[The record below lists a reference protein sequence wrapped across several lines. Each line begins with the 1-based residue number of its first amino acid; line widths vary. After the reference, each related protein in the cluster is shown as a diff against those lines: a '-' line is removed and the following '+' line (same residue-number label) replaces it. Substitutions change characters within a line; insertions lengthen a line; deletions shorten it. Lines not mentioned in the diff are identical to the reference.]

1 MTAIA
6 RLEIIPVRDGSM
18 APAIARAVDALD
30 QFDVSYETTATDT
43 IIEAETTDQV
53 FDAVRAAHKA
63 IPDDRVITSVEIDD
77 VRGRKQRVDD
87 RVASV
92 ERALGRPPRRI
103 REPPQR
109 QPPGQK
115 QANAG
120 GAQPPKQAQRRY
132 SGGRGRRTGDRQTGG
147 RQTRGQRTAP
157 ITSGPTG

>member
-77 VRGRKQRVDD
+77 MRGREQRVGE

-103 REPPQR
+103 QERAQQQTPSRQSAPP
-109 QPPGQK
+109 
-115 QANAG
+115 G
-120 GAQPPKQAQRRY
+120 GAQPPNQPQTQTRRRY
-132 SGGRGRRTGDRQTGG
+132 SAGRSQRP
-147 RQTRGQRTAP
+147 RGQQP
-157 ITSGPTG
+157 TSVPPRPTH